1 MKPAWDQL
9 MVDFKDSKTGLVADV
24 DCTKEEDL
32 CSQQK
37 VEGYP
42 TIKWGKI
49 GELKDYEG
57 DRELGALQEFAKTN
71 LGPICGPKSLSECDE
86 TQKKQIEE
94 FMKLDDEALKT
105 KMTEQNKA
113 VEAIEKEFE
122 KEIEALEA
130 AHKVK
135 EDAKNAKVNAIN
147 AEGLSSMNIVWKD
160 RYPPPPPPPP
170 EEEDMGEEGEE
181 GMDGEDPDGADG
193 DDGEE
198 PPAGRSDE
206 L

>member
-1 MKPAWDQL
+1 M
-9 MVDFKDSKTGLVADV
+9 G
-24 DCTKEEDL
+24 
-32 CSQQK
+32 
-37 VEGYP
+37 
-42 TIKWGKI
+42 
-49 GELKDYEG
+49 
-57 DRELGALQEFAKTN
+57 
-71 LGPICGPKSLSECDE
+71 
-86 TQKKQIEE
+86 

-113 VEAIEKEFE
+113 
-122 KEIEALEA
+122 LEA

-135 EDAKNAKVNAIN
+135 EDAKNAKVNTIN

-198 PPAGRSDE
+198 PPEGRSDE